1 MSDQVMRASTEM
13 SAIVPELWSA
23 RFYDVLL
30 ANLPFA
36 SLIDNS
42 YEGEIRD
49 LGDTVNISSVPEFGS
64 ASELAEDAR
73 NDAQAVTV
81 SGQQLVINKRIAQDF
96 IVTRLAQVQSIDAM
110 DKLRE
115 LAVYSLMKKMQ
126 SIIVAAVVPSP
137 SAPDHTIAY
146 DSSTTLA
153 LADILEVKELLDAQD
168 VPLDDLRS
176 AVVGQAQMNDIFNIT
191 GFTSSDFLMAQS
203 GAPLATGLVPPLVGF
218 KIAMSTEVGNTSY
231 WFHKSF
237 MTIAVQ
243 DPVRVVQYDLGVDG
257 KRAIRVNC
265 DVLFGVKQLDNT
277 RVATLS

>member
-1 MSDQVMRASTEM
+1 MSDQVMKASSEM
-13 SAIVPELWSA
+13 SAIVPEIWSA

-49 LGDTVNISSVPEFGS
+49 LGDTVNISSVPEF
-64 ASELAEDAR
+64 ASGNELAEDAR
-73 NDAQAVTV
+73 NDAEAVTV
-81 SGQQLVINKRIAQDF
+81 SGQALVINKRVAKDF
-96 IVTRLAQVQSIDAM
+96 IVTRLATLQSIPAM

-126 SIIVAAVVPSP
+126 SIIVAAIVPSA

-176 AVVGQAQMNDIFNIT
+176 GVVGSAQMNDIFNIT
-191 GFTSSDFLMAQS
+191 GFTSSDFLLAQS
-203 GAPLATGLVPPLVGF
+203 GAPLASGLVPPLVGF
-218 KIAMSTEVGNTSY
+218 KMAMSTEVGNTSY

-243 DPVRVVQYDLGVDG
+243 DPVRVLEYDLGVDG
-257 KRAIRVNC
+257 KRASRVNC